1 MKATQRTG
9 RTVPARFHQ
18 GALLNRA
25 LEERGQPPITFLLGS
40 DHAVGQARLQ
50 DGTVVGLTFPDSWF
64 ERTAYLWQQP
74 RTIRFVF
81 VGRFTLGRPKLLQSW
96 KRRDD
101 VKIVESLWSYNPARK
116 GTYDATYFGWLGRA
130 EFGLCPHEPEW
141 TASTTNMWTYRF
153 AECCLA
159 GAIPVQFRATPLG
172 EKFTAGFYYVWDKD
186 ATFTFNADA
195 AAANRR
201 LAEERFRL
209 P

>member
-1 MKATQRTG
+1 MKEKRIG
-9 RTVPARFHQ
+9 RTDPNRFHQ
-18 GALLNRA
+18 GSLLNRA
-25 LEERGQPPITFLLGS
+25 LQERNRPPITFLLGA
-40 DHAVGQARLQ
+40 DHAVGRARLQ
-50 DGTVVGLTFPDSWF
+50 DGTVVGLVFPDSWF

-81 VGRFTLGRPKLLQSW
+81 VGRFTLGRPQLMKPW
-96 KRRDD
+96 KKRPD
-101 VKIVESLWSYNPARK
+101 VKIVESLWSYKPAHK
-116 GTYDATYFGWLGRA
+116 GVFDATYFGWLGRA